1 MHNVVPFPK
10 AASRHAGETA
20 HHFRRAILLLDL
32 SLQHTRALIEDC
44 PRSDNRHK
52 LEHQLREARMLL
64 EMLRASAETMFPN
77 IERHYD

>member
-10 AASRHAGETA
+10 AASRHAVETA
-20 HHFRRAILLLDL
+20 FRRAILLLDL